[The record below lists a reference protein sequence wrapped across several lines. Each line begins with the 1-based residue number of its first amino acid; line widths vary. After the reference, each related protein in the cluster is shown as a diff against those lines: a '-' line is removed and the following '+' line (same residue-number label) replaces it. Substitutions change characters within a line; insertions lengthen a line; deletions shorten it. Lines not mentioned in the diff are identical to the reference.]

1 MAKLLIMSIVSFCFI
16 FLLLLFFR
24 YILKRYF
31 NYMLNY
37 KVWYLT
43 LLAGL
48 IPFIPIKFSFF
59 KFNNLNN
66 QEPTVE
72 SNSHNLNPNINTTKP
87 VHEFT
92 TDIHKINWDSIDNIC
107 TVIWIVLVI
116 ILSFKF
122 LNSLLYLKY
131 LKKQSLYL
139 NEKEKD
145 KINKILFNHQYKR
158 NIVIRKAESIHSPI
172 TFWYGKYI
180 ILIPSLYFK
189 SINDKKLK
197 YIILHEYAHAKNRD
211 TLHLIIFHIFSIAMS
226 YNPLIQIVKR
236 KMIHDNEVEAD
247 RFVLNNINKNEFKS
261 YAEAIM
267 DSVLKTPFFNKNILS
282 HSFNGKKSL
291 LKRRLINIKEA
302 NLKKQSKLIL
312 IFVCI
317 FTFFIMIIQSQFLMG
332 QSLTDYNYKKPLQS
346 DYQILD
352 ESKNFGSNS
361 GSFVMY
367 SMKKDKYYIYNEKES
382 RKRYSPD
389 STYKIYLAL
398 FGLDRHIISD
408 KNSRMLWNHNH
419 YPFDSWNK
427 DQDLNTAI
435 QNSVNWY
442 FERISNQISKNYTYD
457 QLKQLNYGNKNLGS
471 YKAYWLEDSFKISNL
486 EQVIVL
492 KNMMEQNN
500 HFSKNEKKQ
509 LSSSLLIRK
518 NENYALY
525 GKTGT
530 GIVNGKYNNGW
541 FVGYVIT
548 NHDKYYFSTHLSDEK
563 ASGENAKLI
572 NEKIL
577 KEMGVLNG
585 Q

>member
-92 TDIHKINWDSIDNIC
+92 TDIYKFNWDSIDNIC

-247 RFVLNNINKNEFKS
+247 RFVLNNINKNDFKS

-267 DSVLKTPFFNKNILS
+267 DSVLKTSFFNKNILS

-291 LKRRLINIKEA
+291 LKRRLINIKEG

-312 IFVCI
+312 IFICI

-408 KNSRMLWNHNH
+408 KNSRMSWNHNH

-442 FERISNQISKNYTYD
+442 FERISNQLSKNYTSD

-471 YKAYWLEDSFKISNL
+471 YKAYWLEDSLKISNL

-518 NENYALY
+518 NENYELY

-563 ASGENAKLI
+563 ASGENAKFI

>member
-92 TDIHKINWDSIDNIC
+92 TDIHKFNWDSIDNIC

-267 DSVLKTPFFNKNILS
+267 DSVLKTSFFNKNILS

-291 LKRRLINIKEA
+291 LKRRLINIKEG

-312 IFVCI
+312 IFICI

-352 ESKNFGSNS
+352 ESVNFGSNS

-408 KNSRMLWNHNH
+408 KNSRMSWNHNH

-442 FERISNQISKNYTYD
+442 FERISNQLSKNYTSD

-471 YKAYWLEDSFKISNL
+471 YKAYWLEDSLKISNL

-518 NENYALY
+518 NENYELY

-563 ASGENAKLI
+563 ASGENAKFI

>member
-92 TDIHKINWDSIDNIC
+92 TDIHKFNWDSIDNIC

-267 DSVLKTPFFNKNILS
+267 DSVLKTSFFNKNILS

-291 LKRRLINIKEA
+291 LKRRLINIKEG

-312 IFVCI
+312 IFICI

-408 KNSRMLWNHNH
+408 KNSRMSWNHNH

-442 FERISNQISKNYTYD
+442 FERISNQLSKNYTSD

-471 YKAYWLEDSFKISNL
+471 YKAYWLEDSLKISNL

-518 NENYALY
+518 NENYELY

-541 FVGYVIT
+541 CVGYVIT

-563 ASGENAKLI
+563 ASGENAKFI

>member
-92 TDIHKINWDSIDNIC
+92 TDIHKFNWDSIDNIC

-247 RFVLNNINKNEFKS
+247 RFVLNNINKYEFKS

-267 DSVLKTPFFNKNILS
+267 DSVLKTSFFNKNILS

-312 IFVCI
+312 IFICI

-408 KNSRMLWNHNH
+408 KNSRMSWNHNH

-442 FERISNQISKNYTYD
+442 FERISNQLSKNYTSD

-471 YKAYWLEDSFKISNL
+471 YKAYWLEDSLKISNL

-518 NENYALY
+518 NENYELY

-572 NEKIL
+572 NEKVL

>member
-92 TDIHKINWDSIDNIC
+92 TDIHKFNWDSIDNIC

-267 DSVLKTPFFNKNILS
+267 DSVLKTSFFNKNILS

-291 LKRRLINIKEA
+291 LKRRLINIKEG

-312 IFVCI
+312 IFICI

-408 KNSRMLWNHNH
+408 KNSRMSWNHNH

-442 FERISNQISKNYTYD
+442 FERISNQLSKNYTSD

-471 YKAYWLEDSFKISNL
+471 YKAYWLEDSLKISNL

-518 NENYALY
+518 NENYELY

-548 NHDKYYFSTHLSDEK
+548 KHDKYYFSTHLSDEK

>member
-92 TDIHKINWDSIDNIC
+92 TDIYKFNWDSIDNIC

-267 DSVLKTPFFNKNILS
+267 DSVLKTSFFNKNILG

-291 LKRRLINIKEA
+291 LKRRLINIKEG

-312 IFVCI
+312 IFICI

-408 KNSRMLWNHNH
+408 KNSRMSWNHNH

-442 FERISNQISKNYTYD
+442 FERISNQLSKNYTSD

-471 YKAYWLEDSFKISNL
+471 YKAYWLEDSLKISNL

-518 NENYALY
+518 NENYELY

-563 ASGENAKLI
+563 ASGENAKFI

>member
-92 TDIHKINWDSIDNIC
+92 TDIYKFNWDSIDNIC

-158 NIVIRKAESIHSPI
+158 NIVIRKAEFIHSPI

-267 DSVLKTPFFNKNILS
+267 DSVLKTSFFNKNILS

-291 LKRRLINIKEA
+291 LKRRLINIKEG

-312 IFVCI
+312 IFICI

-408 KNSRMLWNHNH
+408 KNSRMSWNHNH

-442 FERISNQISKNYTYD
+442 FERISNQLSKNYTSD

-471 YKAYWLEDSFKISNL
+471 YKAYWLEDSLKISNL

-518 NENYALY
+518 NENYELY

-563 ASGENAKLI
+563 ASGENAKFI

>member
-236 KMIHDNEVEAD
+236 KMIHDNEVEVD

-471 YKAYWLEDSFKISNL
+471 YKAYWLEDSLKISNL

>member
-92 TDIHKINWDSIDNIC
+92 TDIHKFNWDSIDNIC

-261 YAEAIM
+261 YAETIM
-267 DSVLKTPFFNKNILS
+267 DSVLKTSFFNKNILS

-291 LKRRLINIKEA
+291 LKRRLINIKEG

-312 IFVCI
+312 IFICI

-408 KNSRMLWNHNH
+408 KNSRMSWNHNH

-442 FERISNQISKNYTYD
+442 FERISNQLSKNYTSD

-471 YKAYWLEDSFKISNL
+471 YKAYWLEDSLKISNL

-518 NENYALY
+518 NENYELY

-563 ASGENAKLI
+563 ASGENAKFI

>member
-48 IPFIPIKFSFF
+48 IPFIPIKFPFF

-92 TDIHKINWDSIDNIC
+92 TDIHKFNWDSIDNIC

-247 RFVLNNINKNEFKS
+247 RFVLNNINKYEFKS

-267 DSVLKTPFFNKNILS
+267 DSVLKTSFFNKNILS

-312 IFVCI
+312 IFICI

-408 KNSRMLWNHNH
+408 KNSRMSWNHNH

-442 FERISNQISKNYTYD
+442 FERISNQLSKNYTSD

-471 YKAYWLEDSFKISNL
+471 YKAYWLEDSLKISNL

-518 NENYALY
+518 NENYELY

>member
-92 TDIHKINWDSIDNIC
+92 TDIHKFNWDSIDNIC

-267 DSVLKTPFFNKNILS
+267 DSVLKTSFFNKNILS

-291 LKRRLINIKEA
+291 LKRRLINIKEG

-312 IFVCI
+312 IFICI

-408 KNSRMLWNHNH
+408 KNSRMSWNHNH

-442 FERISNQISKNYTYD
+442 FERISNQLSKNYTSD

-471 YKAYWLEDSFKISNL
+471 YKAYWLEDSLKISNL

-509 LSSSLLIRK
+509 LSSLLLIRK
-518 NENYALY
+518 NENYELY

-563 ASGENAKLI
+563 ASGENAKFI

>member
-1 MAKLLIMSIVSFCFI
+1 FI

-92 TDIHKINWDSIDNIC
+92 TDIHKFNWDSIDNIC

-247 RFVLNNINKNEFKS
+247 RFVLNNINKYEFKS

-267 DSVLKTPFFNKNILS
+267 DSVLKTSFFNKNILS

-312 IFVCI
+312 IFICI

-408 KNSRMLWNHNH
+408 KNSRMSWNHNH

-442 FERISNQISKNYTYD
+442 FERISNQLSKNYTSD

-471 YKAYWLEDSFKISNL
+471 YKAYWLEDSLKISNL

-518 NENYALY
+518 NENYELY

>member
-92 TDIHKINWDSIDNIC
+92 TDIHKFNWDSIDNIC

-116 ILSFKF
+116 VLSFKF

-247 RFVLNNINKNEFKS
+247 RFVLNNINKYEFKS

-267 DSVLKTPFFNKNILS
+267 DSVLKTSFFNKNILS

-312 IFVCI
+312 IFICI

-408 KNSRMLWNHNH
+408 KNSRMSWNHNH

-442 FERISNQISKNYTYD
+442 FERISNQLSKNYTSD

-471 YKAYWLEDSFKISNL
+471 YKAYWLEDSLKISNL

-518 NENYALY
+518 NENYELY